1 GVIPCP
7 AVSASPISPGRYRP
21 QFRGERR
28 RYKTPMPFGTLQQIN
43 FQSLISMN
51 LQDKFL
57 SLDQKNKELLA
68 VNLYNFKNLSAVLK
82 AASSQN
88 APIILQ
94 STKSTID
101 YMGLEVTARLAR
113 AAIQQYDVEAWLHLD
128 HAEDIGLIRR
138 ALDAGYDS
146 VMIDASEEPME
157 VNKEKSRKVVELA
170 RPYEANVEAELGYIA
185 KLGQSKK
192 EVTFTQ
198 PGEARSFVED
208 TGVDALAVAI
218 GSAHGFYDREPRLDI
233 DLLGRIR
240 AATPAALVLHGGSG
254 IPDEQIQAAVQ
265 NGIRKINLATEVKNG
280 FMNTL
285 RQELP
290 KSNEIDLR
298 KVFPPAIDH
307 VRELLEEKIAMINQ
321 A

>member
-1 GVIPCP
+1 
-7 AVSASPISPGRYRP
+7 
-21 QFRGERR
+21 
-28 RYKTPMPFGTLQQIN
+28 
-43 FQSLISMN
+43 MN
-51 LQDKFL
+51 LQDKF
-57 SLDQKNKELLA
+57 SALDQQNKALLA
-68 VNLYNFKNLSAVLK
+68 VNFYNFETLSAVLK

-128 HAEDIGLIRR
+128 HAGDIGLIRQ
-138 ALDAGYDS
+138 ALDTGYDS